1 MPLLL
6 LNSIGRLPTVLVKP
20 VLGYYPYRIRGYKDV
35 EPFVEYEYE
44 SRIIFNVNL
53 KVEVELIQ
61 EKRIAKPKEEKILK
75 KNTDILFLLDEDFW
89 LLEEN
94 KNA

>member
-1 MPLLL
+1 MSLLL
-6 LNSIGRLPTVLVKP
+6 LFTGLGKTSSIPTSKFKDIT
-20 VLGYYPYRIRGYKDV
+20 PYL
-35 EPFVEYEYE
+35 EYEYDTE
-44 SRIIFNVNL
+44 ININVKL
-53 KVEVELIQ
+53 KIKLKLIQ
-61 EKRIAKPKEEKILK
+61 EKVIAKFKEEEKIIVK